1 MATKEIETLIKLQI
15 PAGQANP
22 APPVGPVLGQHGL
35 NIMDFCNAF
44 NEKTKELQ
52 GTLTPVVI
60 TVYKDRSFTFEIKS
74 PPASTLIMKE
84 LKLKKGSQEPNKDK
98 VATITIAQCK
108 KIAEAKT
115 KLSKLV
121 NEKIDSSKTYTI
133 DEAVSIIMEFK
144 RESFVESVDV
154 AYNLGVD
161 PKHAD
166 QNIRLNLMLPH
177 GAGKEVTVL
186 ALVNA
191 DKEKEAQD
199 AGADFIGNKDYLEKI
214 KGGWTDVDKIVVT
227 PDLMAEIGKL
237 GKILGPKGLMPN
249 PKAGTVTNDVAK
261 SVKELKAGKIDVRVE
276 KDGILH
282 SSIGKTSFSEDNLKE
297 NFKVF
302 HNAVMSA
309 KPNSF
314 KGTFLNSISLS
325 SSLGP
330 GIKIGVE

>member
-1 MATKEIETLIKLQI
+1 MNK
-15 PAGQANP
+15 
-22 APPVGPVLGQHGL
+22 
-35 NIMDFCNAF
+35 
-44 NEKTKELQ
+44 KTK
-52 GTLTPVVI
+52 
-60 TVYKDRSFTFEIKS
+60 F
-74 PPASTLIMKE
+74 
-84 LKLKKGSQEPNKDK
+84 
-98 VATITIAQCK
+98 
-108 KIAEAKT
+108 
-115 KLSKLV
+115 SKLV

-161 PKHAD
+161 PNHAD
-166 QNIRLNLMLPH
+166 QNIRLNIMLPH

-199 AGADFIGNKDYLEKI
+199 AGADFVGNKDYLEKI
-214 KGGWTDVDKIVVT
+214 KGGWTDIDKIVVT
-227 PDLMAEIGKL
+227 PDLMVEIGKL

-276 KDGILH
+276 KNGILH
-282 SSIGKTSFSEDNLKE
+282 SSIGKTSFSEDDLKE
-297 NFKVF
+297 NFRVF
-302 HNAVMSA
+302 HNAVMNT

-330 GIKIGVE
+330 GIKVGVE

>member
-1 MATKEIETLIKLQI
+1 MNK
-15 PAGQANP
+15 
-22 APPVGPVLGQHGL
+22 
-35 NIMDFCNAF
+35 
-44 NEKTKELQ
+44 KTK
-52 GTLTPVVI
+52 
-60 TVYKDRSFTFEIKS
+60 F
-74 PPASTLIMKE
+74 
-84 LKLKKGSQEPNKDK
+84 
-98 VATITIAQCK
+98 
-108 KIAEAKT
+108 
-115 KLSKLV
+115 SKLV

-199 AGADFIGNKDYLEKI
+199 AGADFVGNKDYLEKI

-249 PKAGTVTNDVAK
+249 PKAGTVTNDVSK

-276 KDGILH
+276 KNGILH

-330 GIKIGVE
+330 GIKVGVE

>member
-1 MATKEIETLIKLQI
+1 MNK
-15 PAGQANP
+15 
-22 APPVGPVLGQHGL
+22 
-35 NIMDFCNAF
+35 
-44 NEKTKELQ
+44 KTK
-52 GTLTPVVI
+52 
-60 TVYKDRSFTFEIKS
+60 F
-74 PPASTLIMKE
+74 
-84 LKLKKGSQEPNKDK
+84 
-98 VATITIAQCK
+98 
-108 KIAEAKT
+108 
-115 KLSKLV
+115 SKLV

-166 QNIRLNLMLPH
+166 QNIRLNIMLPH

-199 AGADFIGNKDYLEKI
+199 AGADFVGNKDYLEKI
-214 KGGWTDVDKIVVT
+214 KGGWTDIDKIVVT
-227 PDLMAEIGKL
+227 PDLMVEIGKL

-276 KDGILH
+276 KNGILH
-282 SSIGKTSFSEDNLKE
+282 SSIGKTSFSEDDLKE
-297 NFKVF
+297 NFNIF

-325 SSLGP
+325 SSIGP
-330 GIKIGVE
+330 GIKVGVE

>member
-1 MATKEIETLIKLQI
+1 MNK
-15 PAGQANP
+15 
-22 APPVGPVLGQHGL
+22 
-35 NIMDFCNAF
+35 
-44 NEKTKELQ
+44 KTK
-52 GTLTPVVI
+52 
-60 TVYKDRSFTFEIKS
+60 F
-74 PPASTLIMKE
+74 
-84 LKLKKGSQEPNKDK
+84 
-98 VATITIAQCK
+98 
-108 KIAEAKT
+108 
-115 KLSKLV
+115 SKLV

-144 RESFVESVDV
+144 RASFVESVDV

-199 AGADFIGNKDYLEKI
+199 AGADFVGNKDYLEKI

-276 KDGILH
+276 KNGILH
-282 SSIGKTSFSEDNLKE
+282 SSIGKTSFSEDDLKE
-297 NFKVF
+297 NFRVF
-302 HNAVMSA
+302 HNAVMNT

-330 GIKIGVE
+330 GIKVGVE

>member
-1 MATKEIETLIKLQI
+1 MNK
-15 PAGQANP
+15 
-22 APPVGPVLGQHGL
+22 
-35 NIMDFCNAF
+35 
-44 NEKTKELQ
+44 KTK
-52 GTLTPVVI
+52 
-60 TVYKDRSFTFEIKS
+60 F
-74 PPASTLIMKE
+74 
-84 LKLKKGSQEPNKDK
+84 
-98 VATITIAQCK
+98 
-108 KIAEAKT
+108 
-115 KLSKLV
+115 SKLV

-309 KPNSF
+309 KPNSY

-330 GIKIGVE
+330 GIKVGVE